1 MYNPIGLSFV
11 YYVNINF
18 KTINKKRITIIK
30 YLYRNM
36 TYSFINKI
44 NDYLPLNLQSICL
57 LYYIFFFYSNILYY
71 LEFNH
76 LCRDK
81 NI

>member
-1 MYNPIGLSFV
+1 MYNPIDLSFV

-18 KTINKKRITIIK
+18 KTINKKRITLIK

-36 TYSFINKI
+36 TYSFTNKI

-57 LYYIFFFYSNILYY
+57 LY
-71 LEFNH
+71 
-76 LCRDK
+76 
-81 NI
+81 